1 MYLESFQQALHLV
14 MDGNQ
19 KFNHKW
25 KKKSSH
31 WQLKKCFKCQTIGD

>member
-25 KKKSSH
+25 KKK
-31 WQLKKCFKCQTIGD
+31 

>member
-25 KKKSSH
+25 KKKVV
-31 WQLKKCFKCQTIGD
+31 IGN